1 MPPHQARYALLADGP
16 SQGEVVEIVP
26 GQMDFTRTERLDL
39 DQGHRIV
46 VDHYR
51 YHGATGNDPDT
62 VVFEFVRRETRTSS
76 DR

>member
-1 MPPHQARYALLADGP
+1 MPHQARYALLADGP
-16 SQGEVVEIVP
+16 SEGEVVEIVP
-26 GQMDFTRTERLDL
+26 GQMEFTRTERLDFNE
-39 DQGHRIV
+39 GHTIV

-62 VVFEFVRRETRTSS
+62 VVFEFVRQEARTSS